1 MLLAMGRLSYLLAT
15 GVLAVIA
22 GAAGWLA
29 IAPAQ
34 GHAEQAPTAS
44 SSAPAVASEL
54 RYIGRDT
61 STGMAAPVDD
71 RFIAAVEKS
80 IANYGKDAGTPVP
93 PPPAAPGADV
103 ATLTVPALG
112 IEAAPVKRYGLDA
125 FGRLDVPQDN
135 HTVGWN
141 PAYSPVPGNGGAT
154 FLAAHYEFGGQAG
167 IFNKLSTLVAGDD
180 ITVSLTDGTNHLY
193 RVTSVVDYN
202 LAAIDMGA
210 ILQGREGTE
219 SITLMTCSGPPGAD
233 GYPLR
238 TVVLAV
244 AVP

>member
-1 MLLAMGRLSYLLAT
+1 MGRLSYLLAT
-15 GVLAVIA
+15 GALAVIA

-34 GHAEQAPTAS
+34 GHAQQAAS
-44 SSAPAVASEL
+44 ANAAAPAVGSEL

-61 STGMAAPVDD
+61 TTGLAAPVDD

-93 PPPAAPGADV
+93 PPPALPGADV

-112 IEAAPVKRYGLDA
+112 IEAVPVKRYGLDA
-125 FGRLDVPQDN
+125 YGRLDVPQDI

-141 PAYSPVPGNGGAT
+141 PAYSAVPGNGGAT
-154 FLAAHYEFGGQAG
+154 FFAAHYEFGGQAG
-167 IFNKLSTLVAGDD
+167 IFNKLSTLTAGDD
-180 ITVSLTDGTNHLY
+180 ITVSLTDGTNHLF

-219 SITLMTCSGPPGAD
+219 SVTLMTCSGPPGPG

-244 AVP
+244 AVS